1 MTRPQLEE
9 RFKDYPDLVTLPQ
22 FREMLGGVG
31 LCTVRK
37 LVTDGIVE
45 HLMVKMTYY
54 IPKEEI
60 IYYILSPHY
69 SKLKTTLKHRID

>member
-9 RFKDYPDLVTLPQ
+9 RFKDYPGLVTLPQ

-31 LCTVRK
+31 MCTVRK

-45 HLMVKMTYY
+45 HLK
-54 IPKEEI
+54 
-60 IYYILSPHY
+60 
-69 SKLKTTLKHRID
+69 